1 MLTPHGHFEALLHS
15 HAVLGFIRANMGGA
29 IAAVGLAWG
38 LTGCTSQRLP
48 STHGEQPEKCTH
60 YPGLGAGRAGTQT
73 QTVFPLCIVLLGEE
87 YGHICLYFFSIFN
100 FCFFLPRNLR

>member
-1 MLTPHGHFEALLHS
+1 MVLSHWALLLNPVSPMLTPHGHFEALLHS

-38 LTGCTSQRLP
+38 LTGCSSQRLP

-73 QTVFPLCIVLLGEE
+73 QTVTSPSALC
-87 YGHICLYFFSIFN
+87 F
-100 FCFFLPRNLR
+100 